1 MVEFVGRQAMPVSQ
15 QTLTTKVEGFMC
27 ELSTE
32 FAAYLT
38 PWTTTQQKTKQEK
51 LILLTH

>member
-1 MVEFVGRQAMPVSQ
+1 MVEFVGRQAIPPGPPAN
-15 QTLTTKVEGFMC
+15 TKERGFMC

-38 PWTTTQQKTKQEK
+38 PRTTTQQKTKQEK